1 MNFTYFA
8 YILKPP
14 VVEGNKAQTTF
25 YKVMVSSVAFVA
37 GDIVMTDKNYLVD
50 SIVHTPSGTC
60 VLLLEASLGFQFN
73 PVPWLV
79 DENTPKTDLKV
90 IS

>member
-73 PVPWLV
+73 PAPHLL
-79 DENTPKTDLKV
+79 DKNNLLTKIL
-90 IS
+90 